1 MARTTQATYVDAT
14 PVVSI
19 TVEETNSLTPQVA
32 LSVSD
37 VSPELF
43 AYHHQQGAS
52 SAVWT
57 IEHGLG
63 FYPNVTVMDSGGS
76 TVEGELEHLTENE
89 LRVTFSAPIS
99 GDAYL
104 S

>member
-1 MARTTQATYVDAT
+1 MARTPQVTAFDLT

-19 TVEETNSLTPQVA
+19 TVEETNELTPQVGMG
-32 LSVSD
+32 VSG
-37 VSPELF
+37 VWPGLF

-63 FYPNVTVMDSGGS
+63 FYPNVTTMDSGGS
-76 TVEGELEHLTENE
+76 VIEGELQHVSKNH

-99 GDAYL
+99 GNAYL